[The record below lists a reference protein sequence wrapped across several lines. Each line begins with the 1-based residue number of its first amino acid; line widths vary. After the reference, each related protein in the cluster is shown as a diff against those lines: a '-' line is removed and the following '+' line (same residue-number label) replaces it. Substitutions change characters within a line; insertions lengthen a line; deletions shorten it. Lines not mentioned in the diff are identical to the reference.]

1 VIMQCTEGT
10 RLNIMV
16 DSFLA
21 DESIIE
27 DVLPL
32 DDVRIISI
40 AIVLVLCPLCRPPTP
55 QTGCV
60 FGTVGLFGVDEL
72 FFVICGCAMGFLA
85 LRALLSPCVD
95 TELSVRVIMPA

>member
-1 VIMQCTEGT
+1 MQCTEGT
-10 RLNIMV
+10 RQNIV
-16 DSFLA
+16 GASFLA

-27 DVLPL
+27 VVLPL

-40 AIVLVLCPLCRPPTP
+40 AIVLVLCPLCRPATP
-55 QTGCV
+55 RTGCV

-72 FFVICGCAMGFLA
+72 FFVICGCAMGFLV

-95 TELSVRVIMPA
+95 AELAVRDIMPT